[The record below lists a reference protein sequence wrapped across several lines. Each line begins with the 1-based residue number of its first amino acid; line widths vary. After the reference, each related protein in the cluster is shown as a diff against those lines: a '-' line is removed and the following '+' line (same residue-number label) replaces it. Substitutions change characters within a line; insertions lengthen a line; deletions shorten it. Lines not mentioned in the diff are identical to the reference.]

1 MGPLLKLR
9 NIPEKPKRT
18 EDENVHISTVNL
30 FLYLDQIVLLLGQSS
45 NTIIFFNAQKIKFT
59 WQHHKFPLSSE
70 NYAEKETNKEYFQ
83 REQQK
88 NSFCGAP
95 HINHGREKG

>member
-45 NTIIFFNAQKIKFT
+45 NTIIFFNA
-59 WQHHKFPLSSE
+59 
-70 NYAEKETNKEYFQ
+70 
-83 REQQK
+83 
-88 NSFCGAP
+88 
-95 HINHGREKG
+95 